1 MKVRLKLSKMKTKLS
16 KKSKNV
22 SVQNLKIKKG
32 KNSFQKMTLVMQCMQ
47 CVNKLFYY
55 CLPVLL
61 LLFENIYAINEIQP
75 SLYFQSFIYFSLI
88 FLFFVLCP
96 SSFFFYLLLSLLLF
110 SVFILLFVLLF
121 CIVISHDRFF
131 VCFSSLTLLIPDHL
145 FSFSL
150 FSWPYLLPSPPITFL
165 SSLPFSSYL
174 LHSLPFLSFPLL
186 FSFNF
191 FSLPPVSFFSPLSYL
206 LFDTYNFVFHFFD
219 TFKQKKSNIEF
230 QTLFY
235 STLFCIVLFET
246 FFSVFWFQYIFF
258 SILLTILEISEKL
271 TNKTKKHLLIKFN
284 IKNTKIFNT
293 PIYFS

>member
-150 FSWPYLLPSPPITFL
+150 FSFPYLLPSPPTYLPLFSSLPFLSSSL
-165 SSLPFSSYL
+165 SSLPFFSSFFL
-174 LHSLPFLSFPLL
+174 FPFL
-186 FSFNF
+186 F
-191 FSLPPVSFFSPLSYL
+191 FSLPPVSFFFSSLIPSVRYL
-206 LFDTYNFVFHFFD
+206 
-219 TFKQKKSNIEF
+219 
-230 QTLFY
+230 
-235 STLFCIVLFET
+235 
-246 FFSVFWFQYIFF
+246 
-258 SILLTILEISEKL
+258 
-271 TNKTKKHLLIKFN
+271 
-284 IKNTKIFNT
+284 
-293 PIYFS
+293 